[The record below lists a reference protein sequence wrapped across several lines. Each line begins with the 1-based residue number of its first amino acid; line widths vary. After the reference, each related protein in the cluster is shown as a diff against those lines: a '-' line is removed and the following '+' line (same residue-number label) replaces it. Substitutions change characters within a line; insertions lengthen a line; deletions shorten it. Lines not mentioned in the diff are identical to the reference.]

1 MRQSSQSGF
10 TLIELMIVMA
20 IIGILAAIA
29 VSSYQTYTIRAQVAD
44 GINMAS
50 YAKAPIVDAFVNSGT
65 PPASRAD
72 AGMTPDATDT
82 QSNYVA
88 AISVEDGSVE
98 IRYGNSAN
106 TAIAG
111 TSLFLIPYET
121 GNLGVV
127 WVCGNA
133 DPPTGTAL
141 MGTQSG
147 EDAAFE
153 GVTTVPSRYL
163 PANCR

>member
-1 MRQSSQSGF
+1 MIANRQRGF
-10 TLIELMIVMA
+10 TLIELMIVVA

-65 PPASRAD
+65 PPADRRA
-72 AGMTPDATDT
+72 AGMSENDTDT
-82 QSNYVA
+82 QSNYVTA
-88 AISVEDGSVE
+88 VNVQDGTIEV
-98 IRYGNSAN
+98 RYGNRSN
-106 TAIAG
+106 SVIAG

-127 WVCGNA
+127 WVCGFA
-133 DPPTGTAL
+133 DPPTGTAP

-147 EDAAFE
+147 GTSAFA
-153 GVTTVPSRYL
+153 GVTTVPARYL